1 MPGWY
6 LTHMDGRIM
15 YVIAWNLLF
24 NKQRQA
30 EQHTGLSFI
39 WNTSINHAGRGS
51 WGKKLRFLCAWSS
64 ARQRV
69 GHTPPASCTSLPPA
83 GLFSCQQHTDCP
95 ALPTRSAGTGYQ
107 GYTAQGQKQKIP
119 FVWSRG
125 WSQHFLPMCSRRA
138 RSGLKYGL
146 KSVQR
151 FR

>member
-1 MPGWY
+1 MLGWY

-24 NKQRQA
+24 NKQRQV

-39 WNTSINHAGRGS
+39 WNTSINHAVRGS
-51 WGKKLRFLCAWSS
+51 WGKSCVFCVPGLVHGKGLATRC
-64 ARQRV
+64 Q
-69 GHTPPASCTSLPPA
+69 PPAPRCLLRGCFTTISTPMPCPDLQLCWNRVP
-83 GLFSCQQHTDCP
+83 GLHGP
-95 ALPTRSAGTGYQ
+95 GTK
-107 GYTAQGQKQKIP
+107 AKIP

-125 WSQHFLPMCSRRA
+125 WTQHFLLACSRRA

-146 KSVQR
+146 KSVQH

>member
-69 GHTPPASCTSLPPA
+69 GHTLPAPCTSLPPA
-83 GLFSCQQHTDCP
+83 GLFHCQQHTDCP
-95 ALPTRSAGTGYQ
+95 ALTTRSAGTGA
-107 GYTAQGQKQKIP
+107 TKP
-119 FVWSRG
+119 RD
-125 WSQHFLPMCSRRA
+125 
-138 RSGLKYGL
+138 
-146 KSVQR
+146 KSKKSLLCGAEAGVSTFYWCAPGEPDQA
-151 FR
+151 